1 LTKAERLFRYKKFCS
16 STNIR
21 TPEGDEL
28 LNIRSAS
35 SGSSKPA
42 KPIIALIA
50 GIFCYASVPL
60 FLRFFSRHLDAW
72 TVNSVRYSCG
82 ALVWFFFWIK
92 MLKNNPELRSV
103 LYMALIPSLVNI
115 CGQICWAMLP
125 YYVEAPL
132 MAFGARTSFVFTV
145 IFSMFLFRDERVLAR
160 KFLFWSGV
168 VICLIGFITMY
179 KPQNMMTSKTSFT
192 GMMLTFITAIFWGL
206 YAVIVK
212 RYVIRYPPV
221 LAFGVISLYTA
232 LCLDF
237 LAVIFGKL
245 YMLGNMDA
253 VKITLLIGSGIIGIA
268 IAHVLSYTAIAGLG
282 TIVTTGVS
290 LTGPFVTSLGGYIL
304 LGEVLS
310 LSQWLGGIMIISG
323 ALLLLL
329 ARFQSSREIAQ
340 IDIE

>member
-1 LTKAERLFRYKKFCS
+1 
-16 STNIR
+16 
-21 TPEGDEL
+21 
-28 LNIRSAS
+28 
-35 SGSSKPA
+35 
-42 KPIIALIA
+42 
-50 GIFCYASVPL
+50 
-60 FLRFFSRHLDAW
+60 
-72 TVNSVRYSCG
+72 
-82 ALVWFFFWIK
+82 
-92 MLKNNPELRSV
+92 
-103 LYMALIPSLVNI
+103 
-115 CGQICWAMLP
+115 
-125 YYVEAPL
+125 
-132 MAFGARTSFVFTV
+132 
-145 IFSMFLFRDERVLAR
+145 
-160 KFLFWSGV
+160 
-168 VICLIGFITMY
+168 MY
-179 KPQNMMTSKTSFT
+179 KPHNMMTSKTSFT

-206 YAVIVK
+206 YAVTVK